1 MSDHETT
8 PELDDVFTAFRS
20 GGPLVVPPGVAAAR
34 EVARRRRTARVV
46 ASGVLAAA
54 LVATPAFAG
63 TWLDRES
70 PAPPAGT
77 LTPTSPATA
86 APTPSVCDSAFAI
99 RCESPS
105 ATSSPAAP
113 PDGRIGAKELGNAT
127 LDLPA
132 WPAYLA
138 DKCPSGRVKF
148 SDGHARRSPDAELD
162 VRILQVVH
170 ADLDRDGARETAALI
185 NCTGQEMSEA
195 RVLAFDR
202 DRSGAIETMGLV
214 VAQTGDPWPP
224 APDTI
229 AGIRRI
235 RVAGSAIEAEVADLG
250 REGVPA
256 SLAQHQWRAYSW
268 SGRGFVQSG
277 GPTAFPANPRITDL
291 SVSGGDL
298 RLTPVDADRATGT
311 LRLTVGNR
319 GPQRAADPQVRV
331 ILPAGFTVTSPPS
344 GCTSSGTMHTCR
356 LKALAVDG
364 TVVVELSVSVRRSE
378 VGVGRVGE
386 YSATVAW
393 TDSNGAAYPEPPGGH
408 KNSSITHGVVMS
420 E

>member
-1 MSDHETT
+1 MSDHENT
-8 PELDDVFTAFRS
+8 PELDDVFTTFRA
-20 GGPLVVPPGVAAAR
+20 GGPLVVPPGAGAAR
-34 EVARRRRTARVV
+34 AVARRRRTNRVV
-46 ASGVLAAA
+46 ATGVVAAVLAA
-54 LVATPAFAG
+54 TPVLANA
-63 TWLDRES
+63 WADPDA
-70 PAPPAGT
+70 PAPPAQTGSP
-77 LTPTSPATA
+77 TPTPPPTTSPSPPAPSTA
-86 APTPSVCDSAFAI
+86 A
-99 RCESPS
+99 
-105 ATSSPAAP
+105 TSAAP

-132 WPAYLA
+132 WPADVA
-138 DKCPSGRVKF
+138 DKCPSGRVRF
-148 SDGHARRSPDAELD
+148 TDGRARRSADAALD

-170 ADLDRDGARETAALI
+170 ADLDRDGARETAALL
-185 NCTGQEMSEA
+185 NCSGQEMSES

-202 DRSGAIETMGLV
+202 DRSGVIETMGLV

-235 RVAGSAIEAEVADLG
+235 RAAGSAIEAEVADLG
-250 REGVPA
+250 QNGVPT

-268 SGRGFVQSG
+268 SGRGFAQSG

-319 GPQRAADPQVRV
+319 GPQRATDPQVRV
-331 ILPAGFTVTSPPS
+331 VLPAGFTVTSPPS
-344 GCTSSGTMHTCR
+344 GCTSSGTSHTCE

-364 TVVVELSVSVRRSE
+364 TVVVELSVSVRRSA

-393 TDSNGAAYPEPPGGH
+393 TDSDGVAYPEPPGGH
-408 KNSSITHGVVMS
+408 KNSSIRHGVVVS

>member
-1 MSDHETT
+1 MSDHEST
-8 PELDDVFTAFRS
+8 PELDDVFTAFRA
-20 GGPLVVPPGVAAAR
+20 GGPLVAPPGAGAAR
-34 EVARRRRTARVV
+34 AVARRRRMHRVV
-46 ASGVLAAA
+46 ATGVIAAVLAA
-54 LVATPAFAG
+54 TPVLAN
-63 TWLDRES
+63 TWAAPDTPTPPAQTGSPEPTPPPTTTPSS
-70 PAPPAGT
+70 PAP
-77 LTPTSPATA
+77 STA
-86 APTPSVCDSAFAI
+86 SA
-99 RCESPS
+99 S
-105 ATSSPAAP
+105 AAP

-138 DKCPSGRVKF
+138 DKCPSGRVRF
-148 SDGHARRSPDAELD
+148 TDGRARRSPDATLD

-170 ADLDRDGARETAALI
+170 ADLDRDGARETAALF
-185 NCTGQEMSEA
+185 NCSGQEMSEA

-202 DRSGAIETMGLV
+202 DRSGAIDTMGLV

-235 RVAGSAIEAEVADLG
+235 RAAGSAVEAEVADLG
-250 REGVPA
+250 QEGVPA

-291 SVSGGDL
+291 WVRGGDL
-298 RLTPVDADRATGT
+298 LLTPADADRATGT

-331 ILPAGFTVTSPPS
+331 ILPAGFTVTSLPS

-356 LKALAVDG
+356 LKALAVRESV
-364 TVVVELSVSVRRSE
+364 TVELSVSVRRSE
-378 VGVGRVGE
+378 IGVGRVGE

-393 TDSNGAAYPEPPGGH
+393 TDGDGAAYPEPPGGH
-408 KNSSITHGVVMS
+408 KDSSIRHGVVVR